1 MSKLI
6 GVLTAGALAFA
17 LSGLAYA
24 ADEPQPAT
32 QGQPRA
38 EQSQPGQ
45 SGDTTKREQEYLT
58 ALKRCESLSASDKQK
73 CIEAAKKKYGEM

>member
-6 GVLTAGALAFA
+6 GTIIAGALAFA
-17 LSGLAYA
+17 VSGFAYA

-38 EQSQPGQ
+38 EQSQPAQ
-45 SGDTTKREQEYLT
+45 SGDTAKREQEYLT
-58 ALKRCESLSASDKQK
+58 ALKRCEPLSGADKQK
-73 CIEAAKKKYGEM
+73 CIDAAKKKYGEM

>member
-6 GVLTAGALAFA
+6 GTITAGALALA

-32 QGQPRA
+32 QAQPRA
-38 EQSQPGQ
+38 EQGQPAQ
-45 SGDTTKREQEYLT
+45 SGDTAKREQEYLT
-58 ALKRCESLSASDKQK
+58 ALKRCEPLSGADKQK
-73 CIEAAKKKYGEM
+73 CIDAAKKRYGEM

>member
-6 GVLTAGALAFA
+6 GALSAGALVFA
-17 LSGLAYA
+17 LSGFAVA
-24 ADEPQPAT
+24 ADEPQPGA
-32 QGQPRA
+32 QSQPKA

-45 SGDTTKREQEYLT
+45 SGDSAKREQEYMA

-73 CIEAAKKKYGEM
+73 CVEAAKKKYGEM

>member
-6 GVLTAGALAFA
+6 GTFTAAALAMA
-17 LSGLAYA
+17 LSGFVYA
-24 ADEPQPAT
+24 ADEPQPGA
-32 QGQPRA
+32 QGQPKA
-38 EQSQPGQ
+38 EQSQPAQ
-45 SGDTTKREQEYLT
+45 SSDSAKREQEYLT